1 MQNEIKNQTKTIL
14 GKQAKFSSINEELD
28 IEETF

>member
-14 GKQAKFSSINEELD
+14 SKQDKFQSINEELD
-28 IEETF
+28 IEETY